1 MTRIRNS
8 GLGLWASM
16 RNPLLSGW
24 RIVVRRFAMCSY
36 WQIKPDI
43 LSAVLLFNH
52 AVILLATQILSGNK
66 VAPPSLLVILI

>member
-1 MTRIRNS
+1 
-8 GLGLWASM
+8 
-16 RNPLLSGW
+16 
-24 RIVVRRFAMCSY
+24 MCSY

-66 VAPPSLLVILI
+66 VAPPSLLVIHM